1 MTNNWIEEE
10 NARAEELAKTG
21 TTTNQHAPLMIKKA
35 KRSIPSRSVRT
46 IYLQEQHSR
55 ALDKLAFEQK
65 MCKGK
70 KTPELIEEAI
80 ELLLIKYGA
89 KL

>member
-21 TTTNQHAPLMIKKA
+21 TTTNNNAPFMVKKVRKA
-35 KRSIPSRSVRT
+35 IPARSVRT

-80 ELLLIKYGA
+80 ELLLKKYNA

>member
-21 TTTNQHAPLMIKKA
+21 TTTNNNAPFMVKKVRKA
-35 KRSIPSRSVRT
+35 IPARNVRT

-55 ALDKLAFEQK
+55 ALDRLAFEQK

-80 ELLLIKYGA
+80 ELLLIKY
-89 KL
+89 KNN

>member
-10 NARAEELAKTG
+10 NARADELAKTG
-21 TTTNQHAPLMIKKA
+21 STANQHAPLMTKKP
-35 KRSIPSRSVRT
+35 KRITPARGVRT
-46 IYLQEQHSR
+46 IYLQEQHSK
-55 ALDKLAFEQK
+55 ALDRLAFEQK

-80 ELLLIKYGA
+80 ELLLKQYNA
-89 KL
+89 EF